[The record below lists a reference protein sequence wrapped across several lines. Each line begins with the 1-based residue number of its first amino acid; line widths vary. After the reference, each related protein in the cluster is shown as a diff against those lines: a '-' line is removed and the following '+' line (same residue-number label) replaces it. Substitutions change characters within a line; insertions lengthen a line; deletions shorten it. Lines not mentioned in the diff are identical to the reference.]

1 MKSSPEM
8 ELKIVEAAIACIEKY
23 GFQDVTVRKIAQ
35 EAGVN
40 VAAINYYFRSKEQL
54 MQRVLQTTLGNAFD
68 WNDLGESS
76 EYSAK
81 ERLVAILEHLTAGA
95 QAYPEITRVHF
106 VAPLIEKGGDSA
118 ALVKFNDFLEKLYED
133 LLSRGAL
140 PDSWQLRLAVMQA
153 ATASVL
159 GIGLFPDL
167 FIGFAGK
174 DLRDPLTRREYI
186 VRLVDK
192 LL

>member
-1 MKSSPEM
+1 MNSGPEM

-23 GFQDVTVRKIAQ
+23 GFQKVTVRRIAQ

-54 MQRVLQTTLGNAFD
+54 MQRVLQTTLSNAFD
-68 WNDLGESS
+68 WNDLGESDA
-76 EYSAK
+76 YSAK
-81 ERLVAILEHLTAGA
+81 ERLAAILEHLTAGA

-106 VAPLIEKGGDSA
+106 VAPLLEKGGESVA
-118 ALVKFNDFLEKLYED
+118 YAKFSNFLERLYDD
-133 LLSRGAL
+133 LRSRGAL
-140 PDSWQLRLAVMQA
+140 PDPWQLKLAVMQA

-159 GIGLFPDL
+159 FPDL
-167 FIGFAGK
+167 FAGFAGR
-174 DLRDPLTRREYI
+174 DLRDPLIRREYI
-186 VRLVDK
+186 ERLVGR

>member
-1 MKSSPEM
+1 MNRNPGM
-8 ELKIVEAAIACIEKY
+8 VTKIIEAAIACIEKY
-23 GFQDVTVRKIAQ
+23 GFQEVTVRRIAQ

-40 VAAINYYFRSKEQL
+40 VAAINYYFRTKEQL

-68 WNDLGESS
+68 WEDLGDSN

-81 ERLVAILEHLTAGA
+81 DRLVAILEHLTAGA
-95 QAYPEITRVHF
+95 QTYPEITRVHF
-106 VAPLIEKGGDSA
+106 VSPLIEKGGDSA
-118 ALVKFNDFLEKLYED
+118 ALTKFNDFLEKLYED
-133 LLSRGAL
+133 LRSRGAL
-140 PDSWQLRLAVMQA
+140 PDPWQLRMAVMQA

-174 DLRDPLTRREYI
+174 DLRDPGTRREYI
-186 VRLVDK
+186 VRLVDR